1 MVEQRNPT
9 ISSHYVGLRLS
20 PNSTYILT
28 NMKKIL
34 FVSSEV
40 YPLIK
45 TGGLADVCSSLP
57 KALVELGQDIRVIIP
72 KYPSLKTVG
81 EVRFLC
87 SLRIDNH
94 LINIFETYVPDSSI
108 IAWLVDC
115 PDLFNLPGNP
125 YVDEKG
131 IPWVNNAERFSLF
144 CRVAVEVAMDKVN
157 RNWKPDIVHCND
169 WQSGLV
175 PALLSLEK
183 NNRPKTIFTIH
194 NMAYQGLF
202 PVEVVRPLN
211 LPGQLWNPNGLE
223 FHGMLSF
230 IKGGIVYADRITTV
244 SPTYALEIQTP
255 EFGYGLEG
263 LLAHRSEH
271 LVGIINGID
280 TNEWNSE
287 IDPHISQHYT
297 VDSLHEKQHN
307 KAELQ
312 RRINLPVN
320 DQIPLFGLI
329 SRLVE
334 QKGIDMVIEC
344 LPEMIELPMQL
355 VLLGNGD
362 KDFERQLQNLAGL
375 YPDKI
380 VIIIDYNEA
389 LAHLI
394 EAGSDVFLMPSR
406 FEPCGLNQMYSQRYG
421 TIPLVRKTGGLA
433 DTVVDTLPDSL
444 ANHSA
449 TGIVFKEAN
458 SGALLEAIKRAM
470 LLYSNHDTWRQMQ
483 TNAMNK
489 DFSWRNS
496 AAQYLALYNSI

>member
-1 MVEQRNPT
+1 
-9 ISSHYVGLRLS
+9 
-20 PNSTYILT
+20 
-28 NMKKIL
+28 MKKIL
-34 FVSSEV
+34 FVTSEA

-45 TGGLADVCSSLP
+45 TGGLGDVCSSLP
-57 KALVELGQDIRVIIP
+57 KALTELGQDVRVLLP

-94 LINIFETYVPDSSI
+94 PITIFETTIPDSPV

-115 PDLFNLPGNP
+115 PDLFNTLGNP
-125 YVDEKG
+125 YLDEQG
-131 IPWVNNAERFSLF
+131 LPWANNADRFTLF

-157 RNWKPDIVHCND
+157 RDWRPDIVHCND

-175 PALLSLEK
+175 PALLSLEID
-183 NNRPKTIFTIH
+183 RPKTVFTIH

-202 PVEVVRPLN
+202 PVQSIYSLN

-223 FHGMLSF
+223 FYGMLSF
-230 IKGGIVYADRITTV
+230 IKGGIAYADRITTV
-244 SPTYALEIQTP
+244 SPSYALEIQTP
-255 EFGYGLEG
+255 AFGYGLEG
-263 LLAHRSEH
+263 LLAHRSDD

-280 TNEWNSE
+280 TNEWNPE
-287 IDPHISQHYT
+287 TDPYIAQRYNVH
-297 VDSLHEKQHN
+297 SLHEKQFN
-307 KAELQ
+307 KSELQ
-312 RRINLPVN
+312 RRVNLPVN
-320 DQIPLFGLI
+320 EHVPLFGLI

-344 LPEMIELPMQL
+344 LPDMVDLPMQL

-362 KDFERQLQNLAGL
+362 KDFEQRLQNLAHL

-380 VIIIDYNEA
+380 VIIIDYDES

-394 EAGSDVFLMPSR
+394 EAGADVFLMPSR

-421 TIPLVRKTGGLA
+421 TIPVVRKTGGLA
-433 DTVVDTLPDSL
+433 DTVVDTLPETL
-444 ANHSA
+444 NNNSA

-458 SGALLEAIKRAM
+458 AGALLEAIKRTM
-470 LLYSNHDTWRQMQ
+470 LLYHNHDTWRQLQ
-483 TNAMNK
+483 TNAMHR
-489 DFSWRNS
+489 DFSWRSS
-496 AAQYLALYNSI
+496 AEQYIALYHSI